1 MQPASRAYAAALLLL
16 SAACG
21 SGTAPAPAAQTSRQQ
36 AIDDADFGL
45 RMALLEG
52 HLRIGNALMEAGQ
65 KDNALPHFGHP
76 VQELY
81 GDMAPYI
88 AAHHGQQFDRDLIAL
103 EALAARGDAP
113 QYRAA
118 FAGVMRKVV
127 AGRALIPAD
136 RFNSDEYTMALAAD
150 VCTSASQEYRNAIV
164 AGHVGS
170 LVEYEDARGF
180 MMYSSDLLAN
190 HRGGDPRLARMAAL
204 SGELNHMVEPL
215 DPPEPIRGTPEDF
228 EARATAIRAVLKP
241 AAP

>member
-1 MQPASRAYAAALLLL
+1 MQFVYRAIAAALLLL
-16 SAACG
+16 AAC
-21 SGTAPAPAAQTSRQQ
+21 SPAAPAAPSLTPQQ
-36 AIDDADFGL
+36 ETVADADFGL

-76 VQELY
+76 VRELY

-103 EALAARGDAP
+103 EALAAAQGDTP
-113 QYRAA
+113 QYRNA
-118 FAGVMRKVV
+118 FAALMQKVA

-136 RFNSDEYTMALAAD
+136 RFNSDEYTLALAAD
-150 VCTSASQEYRNAIV
+150 VCTSASQEYRNAII
-164 AGHVGS
+164 AGRVGS

-180 MMYSSDLLAN
+180 MLYSSDLLAN
-190 HRGGDPRLARMAAL
+190 HRSNDPRLRQMSDLNA
-204 SGELNHMVEPL
+204 ELKHMVEPL

-228 EARATAIRAVLKP
+228 EARAAAIRAVLKP
-241 AAP
+241 ASP